1 MGWQVDSPQGR
12 KLVWLLAVAAGV
24 ATMLL
29 RLTPVYDPDYFWHLA
44 TGQWIAR
51 HGAIPFDDVFSHTF
65 AGRRLQFVDA
75 LADLL
80 MYGLWQLGG
89 DAANILFFTACGG
102 LAVCWLAPSLAA
114 WRPAAPLAALVPA
127 VGLAAA
133 GLVFRNSPRPQTLT
147 FVLFALVLG
156 QLLRPVAAGKERQRQ
171 ASLVALVVL
180 WQNLHASAVVAV
192 LAVLAAVVG
201 AALDRAQGRQPPAW
215 LAGRSGALLLLGAI
229 GGLLLAPRPIDRL
242 AAGFAHLGDPRVP
255 AILFEWAPIWRD
267 GFAPLQQG
275 WGQAFV
281 LALGLGLTAAV
292 FPAGRALG
300 SGVWLLGLG
309 FAAMGAQ
316 SVRFVPVAVLGLAP
330 LVLVSLEALMQR
342 LRPAVAALLA
352 AGLLLSAGALALQQR
367 RPPGLGVAE
376 ADFPAG
382 AAAFLAKEQP
392 SGKLYNDFFDGG
404 YLLWTLQGRYPVFI
418 DGRAMALYGIEFV
431 EQVYNPPPGTW
442 LQLWPKYDVGLA
454 VVYHDARLREV
465 QALPGWSVVYVD
477 DRAFVAV
484 RDDLNPELAARL
496 GLRELHPAD
505 TAADVAR
512 WQAEPARLPA
522 ARAEVERLTAL
533 APGASSTHVLRAS
546 VALAAGELA
555 AATDAAA
562 RALAIRPASLPA
574 LRTAAMICDAQ
585 GDRTCVCRF
594 AGAVLARSPQQK
606 TARALASKHS
616 CSQP

>member
-1 MGWQVDSPQGR
+1 MGWRVDSPQGR
-12 KLVWLLAVAAGV
+12 RVVWLVALAAGL
-24 ATMLL
+24 ATMLA

-44 TGQWIAR
+44 TGQWIAQN
-51 HGAIPFDDVFSHTF
+51 GAIPFDDVFSHTF
-65 AGRRLQFVDA
+65 AGQPLQFVDA

-80 MYGLWQLGG
+80 MFGLWQLGG
-89 DAANILFFTACGG
+89 DAANIVFFTACGG
-102 LAVCWLAPSLAA
+102 LSVVVLAFALAR
-114 WRPAAPLAALVPA
+114 WRPDAPLTALVPA
-127 VGLAAA
+127 VALAAA

-147 FVLFALVLG
+147 FMLFALVLG
-156 QLLRPVAAGKERQRQ
+156 QLLRPVAVGKERQRQ
-171 ASLVALVVL
+171 ASVLALVVL

-201 AALDRAQGRQPPAW
+201 ASLDRLRGQPAPQW
-215 LAGRSGALLLLGAI
+215 LAGRQGAALLAGSLA
-229 GGLLLAPRPIDRL
+229 GLLVAPRPVDRL

-275 WGQAFV
+275 WAQAFA
-281 LALGLGLTAAV
+281 LALGLALLAALV
-292 FPAGRALG
+292 PAGRSAG
-300 SGVWLLGLG
+300 AGVWLTGLG

-316 SVRFVPVAVLGLAP
+316 SVRFVPVAVLGLSP
-330 LVLVSLEALMQR
+330 LVLLALQGLGQR
-342 LRPAVAALLA
+342 LRPVV
-352 AGLLLSAGALALQQR
+352 AGLLALGLVLAAGALALQQR
-367 RPPGLGVAE
+367 RPLGLGVAE

-392 SGKLYNDFFDGG
+392 RGKLYNDFFDGG
-404 YLLWTLQGRYPVFI
+404 YLLWALQGRYPVFI
-418 DGRAMALYGIEFV
+418 DGRAMALYGIGFV

-484 RDDLNPELAARL
+484 RDDLNPQLAARL

-522 ARAEVERLTAL
+522 ARAEVERLAAL
-533 APGASSTHVLRAS
+533 APDASSTHVLRAS
-546 VALAAGELA
+546 VALAAGELQTAASA
-555 AATDAAA
+555 AAQ
-562 RALAIRPASLPA
+562 ALAIRPTSLPA

-585 GDRTCVCRF
+585 GDRACVCRF
-594 AGAVLARSPQQK
+594 AAAVLARSPQQK
-606 TARALASKHS
+606 TARALATKHR
-616 CSQP
+616 CGAE